1 MKVGKSKAT
10 QILEEYIAE
19 TKSSEVNKD
28 NGCFALYVL

>member
-28 NGCFALYVL
+28 NTLPQTESI